1 MNPHK
6 LILIFFCLFF
16 ISYIFCEDEYI
27 DDIDDLF
34 SMIRTEDEYFRNLDF
49 KDIVTYDNN
58 NYKERIEK
66 DKPLLL
72 YIYIPFSPDCQKY
85 ITEFISLSQF
95 LKKNKTEIILA
106 KINVHD
112 NRKFGKE
119 YKIEEFPSIFFF

>member
-95 LKKNKTEIILA
+95 SILL
-106 KINVHD
+106 
-112 NRKFGKE
+112 
-119 YKIEEFPSIFFF
+119 